1 MRSTHRAALAR
12 ITHREDRLDYD
23 GRVLRASIVV
33 LLASTIAH
41 ASVVDPPEPKYGPK
55 GFPGVA
61 HAQDTFLYVG
71 YHQLPG
77 ADSQG
82 AGARM
87 LQGDPALA
95 IEDAH
100 TLGEIGLSS
109 ADSRQIVEI
118 GWHVDV
124 LVNGDAQPRLF
135 VFHWIDGMPTCY
147 NACGWVQVSTT
158 NRPGMRV
165 VPGESA
171 DYLIKRQ
178 GQDWWLYYN
187 GDALGYFPGSLWT
200 AAGTSYTDV
209 GHAQWFGEI
218 AAAGPDSCTEM
229 GNGVLGSDPAAT
241 TMSELTLVSASGT
254 QVPANADIG
263 TVTNAAYYN
272 IGQTTPT
279 SFGFGGPGARL
290 GCCTPET
297 CLDLS
302 AECGQV
308 PDRCGSLRPCGGCG
322 VGDRCT
328 TSFACEMAP
337 PSDSGPIDDGGC
349 CTASGTPS
357 FAPALLVLFALRR
370 RRRYGK
376 R

>member
-1 MRSTHRAALAR
+1 M
-12 ITHREDRLDYD
+12 I
-23 GRVLRASIVV
+23 V
-33 LLASTIAH
+33 LLATLFAQASIAR
-41 ASVVDPPEPKYGPK
+41 ANIVDPPEPKFGPK

-61 HAQDTFLYVG
+61 HAQDTFIYVG
-71 YHQLPG
+71 YHQLAG
-77 ADSQG
+77 TNSQG

-87 LQGDPALA
+87 LQGDPGLA

-109 ADSRQIVEI
+109 MDSRQIVEI

-124 LVNGDAQPRLF
+124 LVNGDAHPRLF
-135 VFHWIDGMPTCY
+135 VFHWIDGAPTCY

-165 VPGESA
+165 APGEYG

-178 GQDWWLYYN
+178 GEDWWLYYN

-200 AAGTSYTDV
+200 QAGTSYTDV

-218 AAAGPDSCTEM
+218 AAESTESCTEM
-229 GNGVLGSDPAAT
+229 GNGVFGTDPTAT
-241 TMSELTLVSASGT
+241 TMSELVLVGPSGDL
-254 QVPANADIG
+254 VPANAQVG
-263 TVTNAAYYN
+263 TVSNPAYYN

-279 SFGFGGPGARL
+279 SFAYGGPGARV

-297 CLDLS
+297 CFDLD

-308 PDRCGSLRPCGGCG
+308 PDRCGTLRPCGASCG
-322 VGDRCT
+322 TGNRCSAT
-328 TSFACEMAP
+328 FVCEPAP
-337 PSDSGPIDDGGC
+337 PGDPEPVDEGGC
-349 CTASGTPS
+349 CEAGGTPS
-357 FAPALLVLFALRR
+357 FAPALLVMFVLRR
-370 RRRYGK
+370 RRGRLAA
-376 R
+376 

>member
-1 MRSTHRAALAR
+1 V
-12 ITHREDRLDYD
+12 RL
-23 GRVLRASIVV
+23 V
-33 LLASTIAH
+33 LLSSLVGLLTTTSAN
-41 ASVVDPPEPKYGPK
+41 ASVIDPPAAKYAPK

-77 ADSQG
+77 ANSQG

-95 IEDAH
+95 IADAH
-100 TLGEIGLSS
+100 SLGEIGLSS

-124 LVNGDAQPRLF
+124 LVNGDAQPHLF
-135 VFHWIDGMPTCY
+135 VFHWIDGQATCY

-165 VPGESA
+165 TPGEYA
-171 DYLIKRQ
+171 DYLIKREA
-178 GQDWWLYYN
+178 GDWWLYYN

-229 GNGVLGSDPAAT
+229 GNGVLGTDPMAT

-254 QVPANADIG
+254 QVPADAQIG
-263 TVTNAAYYN
+263 TISNAAYYD
-272 IGQTTPT
+272 IGETTPT
-279 SFGFGGPGARL
+279 SFAFGGPGARI

-297 CLDLS
+297 CLDLE
-302 AECGQV
+302 ADCGQV

-322 VGDRCT
+322 AGNRCT
-328 TSFACEMAP
+328 PTFACEMTPQRDA
-337 PSDSGPIDDGGC
+337 GPVDEGGC
-349 CTASGTPS
+349 CEASGRPS
-357 FAPALLVLFALRR
+357 LAPALLVLFALRR
-370 RRRYGK
+370 RRR
-376 R
+376 

>member
-1 MRSTHRAALAR
+1 MVRSAVALA
-12 ITHREDRLDYD
+12 
-23 GRVLRASIVV
+23 
-33 LLASTIAH
+33 LALVPFTSAH
-41 ASVVDPPEPKYGPK
+41 ASVIDPPAPKYGPK

-77 ADSQG
+77 ANSQG

-95 IEDAH
+95 IDDAH
-100 TLGEIGLSS
+100 TLAEIGLSS
-109 ADSRQIVEI
+109 ADSQQIVEI

-135 VFHWIDGMPTCY
+135 VFHWVNGQPTCY
-147 NACGWVQVSTT
+147 DACGWVQVSTR

-165 VPGESA
+165 TPGEYA
-171 DYLIKRQ
+171 DYRIQRQ
-178 GQDWWLYYN
+178 GGDWWLYYN

-200 AAGTSYTDV
+200 DQGTAYTEV

-229 GNGVLGSDPAAT
+229 GNGVFGTDPLAT
-241 TMSELTLVSASGT
+241 TMTDLVLVSPAGTLV
-254 QVPANADIG
+254 PADAEIG
-263 TVTNAAYYN
+263 TVTNPAYYS

-279 SFGFGGPGARL
+279 SFAFGGPGARV

-297 CLDLS
+297 CLDLE
-302 AECGQV
+302 AACGQV
-308 PDRCGSLRPCGGCG
+308 PDRCGSLRPCGTCG
-322 VGDRCT
+322 AGNRCT
-328 TSFACEMAP
+328 PTFACEPSP
-337 PSDSGPIDDGGC
+337 PSDATDPIDDGGC
-349 CTASGTPS
+349 CDAGSRPS
-357 FAPALLVLFALRR
+357 LPLAGLIAVLVLRR
-370 RRRYGK
+370 RRR
-376 R
+376 